1 MSSNLAFWRTR
12 HSVRGSLFLAL
23 LMVIVL
29 IVASFVYMAIRRNS
43 SLPSMHSPV
52 YAKTLKFF
60 NVGVAAILV
69 DQYDYATTQL
79 MSAIDLVPEEP
90 ASWANLGL
98 IQIRT
103 GKFEEAERSLL
114 MASSLVPKS
123 SQILLLRGI
132 LESRQGRKK
141 IAISHLKEALSIDPD
156 HDEARYALAREIE
169 NLGGAD
175 SDLLAESQLD
185 ELLKRRGENL
195 AVLIEK
201 GRFVAKRGDMDELN
215 SVLSRIKP
223 YAVAW
228 PSQAHE
234 IFEAL
239 VSAASDPGMDSMATE
254 FIFLKNVLARVQNFR
269 QSLRKITAS
278 PDVVSEPFEQ
288 FLVLPWVD
296 SVSASADTSLSYGL
310 APLGDAMTGTWSSM
324 LVTVLNADGDVG
336 VFVADG
342 TEVRQLGESETGI
355 PFPGGDSEIKSTSAG
370 ILPLDWNY
378 DFKTDLVLTGAGG
391 LRLLQ
396 QGEGG
401 DFNDVT
407 EGVGLPSDLIEADYA
422 GAWTIDIE
430 LDGDLDVVLGARA
443 GKTRVIRNNGDGTF
457 VPIDTL
463 STVDDL
469 RGLVW
474 VDLDQD
480 GDPDLA
486 LLDADGHIHF
496 QSNERSGSYAV
507 WPDQNIASD
516 FVSISAADVD
526 GDGVMEVVGLR
537 GNGAVISIFRA
548 SEQREWTVMELLRWS
563 EIPANLVPG
572 EARLFIRDLDNNGEN
587 DLIVSSDSV
596 TKVWLRDP
604 QHGFVPLPVE
614 IDSRVYAVIDFTG
627 DGLVDLLGLSSIGQ
641 PVHEIGNGTENYHWQ
656 IIRPLATRG
665 DGDQRINSFAL
676 GGEVQLRAGLLAQSQ
691 PVSMLP
697 VHFGLGSYT
706 SVDVARIV
714 WPNGV
719 FQAEFDLATNAVI
732 DTKQRL
738 KGSCPWLYSFD
749 GNGMKFVT
757 DFLWRSPLGLRIN
770 AQDTAGVTQTED
782 WVKIE
787 GDELVSRDGFYELN
801 ITGELWETLF
811 FDHVGLLVVD
821 HPLDTEIFVDERF
834 HAQQKA
840 PLVVRKTTLPQPVA
854 RAWDDH
860 GSDVTALVRDRDG
873 KHLGTFG
880 RGDYQGVTRDHFV
893 EIELG
898 DDVPESEQL
907 WLLGHGWVYPTDSSI
922 NVAIAQGK
930 HPPPKGISVEVLDDG
945 GEWVVIYPD
954 LGFPAGKNKTVLID
968 LTGVFSA
975 KSHRRLRLRTNL
987 EVYWDSIEYAFGLED
1002 QDLKTERL
1010 GIVTA
1015 ELRHRGFSYTS
1026 VADEFSP
1033 ELPHYEKISGTGQR
1047 WLDLVG
1053 YYTRFGEV
1061 NELLD
1066 QVDDRY
1072 VIMNAGEELVLRF
1085 PSLEPPP
1092 EGWKRDYVLIGDGWI
1107 KDGDFN
1113 TNFSKTVLP
1122 LPSHADPLYSTSPR
1136 RLEDDPVYRRYPDDW
1151 KNYHT
1156 RYVSPNR
1163 FLNPL
1168 MTSRKNVEM
1177 SGR

>member
-12 HSVRGSLFLAL
+12 HSARGSLFLAL

-52 YAKTLKFF
+52 YAETLKFF

-69 DQYDYATTQL
+69 DQYDYATSQL
-79 MSAIDLVPEEP
+79 MSAIDLVPKEP

-123 SQILLLRGI
+123 SQIWLLRGI

-141 IAISHLKEALSIDPD
+141 NAISHLKEALSIDPD

-201 GRFVAKRGDMDELN
+201 GRLVAKRGDMDELN

-239 VSAASDPGMDSMATE
+239 VSASSDPGMDSIGTE

-324 LVTVLNADGDVG
+324 LVTVLNADGDIG

-355 PFPGGDSEIKSTSAG
+355 PFPGGDLEIKSTSAG

-401 DFNDVT
+401 GFNDVT
-407 EGVGLPSDLIEADYA
+407 EGVGLPSDLIEADYV

-430 LDGDLDVVLGARA
+430 LDGDLDVVLGARS

-474 VDLDQD
+474 VELDQD

-496 QSNERSGSYAV
+496 QSNERNGSYAV

-516 FVSISAADVD
+516 FVSVSAADVN

-801 ITGELWETLF
+801 ITGELWETFF

-860 GSDVTALVRDRDG
+860 GADVTALVRDRDG

-898 DDVPESEQL
+898 DDVPASEQL

-954 LGFPAGKNKTVLID
+954 LGFPAGKNKTILVD

-1072 VIMNAGEELVLRF
+1072 VIMNAGDELVLRF

-1122 LPSHADPLYSTSPR
+1122 LPFHADPLYSTSPR

>member
-1 MSSNLAFWRTR
+1 M
-12 HSVRGSLFLAL
+12 
-23 LMVIVL
+23 
-29 IVASFVYMAIRRNS
+29 
-43 SLPSMHSPV
+43 
-52 YAKTLKFF
+52 
-60 NVGVAAILV
+60 
-69 DQYDYATTQL
+69 
-79 MSAIDLVPEEP
+79 
-90 ASWANLGL
+90 
-98 IQIRT
+98 
-103 GKFEEAERSLL
+103 
-114 MASSLVPKS
+114 
-123 SQILLLRGI
+123 
-132 LESRQGRKK
+132 
-141 IAISHLKEALSIDPD
+141 
-156 HDEARYALAREIE
+156 
-169 NLGGAD
+169 
-175 SDLLAESQLD
+175 
-185 ELLKRRGENL
+185 
-195 AVLIEK
+195 
-201 GRFVAKRGDMDELN
+201 
-215 SVLSRIKP
+215 
-223 YAVAW
+223 
-228 PSQAHE
+228 
-234 IFEAL
+234 
-239 VSAASDPGMDSMATE
+239 
-254 FIFLKNVLARVQNFR
+254 
-269 QSLRKITAS
+269 
-278 PDVVSEPFEQ
+278 
-288 FLVLPWVD
+288 
-296 SVSASADTSLSYGL
+296 
-310 APLGDAMTGTWSSM
+310 
-324 LVTVLNADGDVG
+324 
-336 VFVADG
+336 
-342 TEVRQLGESETGI
+342 
-355 PFPGGDSEIKSTSAG
+355 
-370 ILPLDWNY
+370 
-378 DFKTDLVLTGAGG
+378 
-391 LRLLQ
+391 
-396 QGEGG
+396 
-401 DFNDVT
+401 
-407 EGVGLPSDLIEADYA
+407 
-422 GAWTIDIE
+422 
-430 LDGDLDVVLGARA
+430 
-443 GKTRVIRNNGDGTF
+443 
-457 VPIDTL
+457 
-463 STVDDL
+463 
-469 RGLVW
+469 
-474 VDLDQD
+474 
-480 GDPDLA
+480 
-486 LLDADGHIHF
+486 
-496 QSNERSGSYAV
+496 
-507 WPDQNIASD
+507 WPDQNIGSD
-516 FVSISAADVD
+516 FVSVSAADVD

-563 EIPANLVPG
+563 EIPANLEPG

-587 DLIVSSDSV
+587 DLVVSSDSV

-801 ITGELWETLF
+801 ITGELWETFF

-834 HAQQKA
+834 HAQQKV

-898 DDVPESEQL
+898 DDVPESKQL

-954 LGFPAGKNKTVLID
+954 LGFPAGKNKTVLVD
-968 LTGVFSA
+968 LTGAFSS

-1010 GIVTA
+1010 DIVTA

-1072 VIMNAGEELVLRF
+1072 VIMNAGEELALRF

-1122 LPSHADPLYSTSPR
+1122 LPSHDDPLYSTSPR
-1136 RLEDDPVYRRYPDDW
+1136 HLEDDPVYRRYPEDW

-1168 MTSRKNVEM
+1168 MTFRKNVEM